1 MEALTTD
8 TRVAV
13 DAFMEGATVTTPT
26 VVAAT
31 TVVVE
36 AEVVMAA
43 RAAIAPEALTADK
56 DVVAKDLEVEVA
68 PDVVDRITGATTAVT
83 TVAVVLEVL
92 GTNPPPEIDIVF
104 PTAATTEVDV
114 PTVVDPSTPEPDFE
128 V

>member
-31 TVVVE
+31 TVVV
-36 AEVVMAA
+36 AVEVVMAA

-92 GTNPPPEIDIVF
+92 GPNPPPEVDIVF

>member
-36 AEVVMAA
+36 VEVVMAA